1 MCLLRAGDRIHGPG
15 WEGKVTAVLDVDG
28 CRIVITSLNPEN
40 VPKRVRGG
48 GTVCELAFYDPIGGF
63 AAYWVEP
70 NHSEVT
76 DVGSPEEGTCAVHIG
91 ERWILA
97 EALEVGRRELSI
109 RIPNVTIPGP
119 GDAGAPVAQNERV
132 VGMLYMYFLED
143 DCVGRAV
150 RMDVIQERTKRALK
164 RLRGRQRAHSV
175 RP

>member
-1 MCLLRAGDRIHGPG
+1 MRLLKAGDRIHGLG
-15 WEGKVTAVLDVDG
+15 WEGKVTAVLDVNG
-28 CRIVITSLNPEN
+28 CRVVITSSNPEN

-48 GTVCELAFYDPIGGF
+48 GTVCELAFHDPVGGF

-70 NHSEVT
+70 GHSEVT
-76 DVGSPEEGTCAVHIG
+76 DLGLPEEGTCAVHIG
-91 ERWILA
+91 NRWILA
-97 EALEVGRRELSI
+97 EVLEVGRRELSI
-109 RIPNVTIPGP
+109 RIPNVAIPGP

-150 RMDVIQERTKRALK
+150 RMDVIEKRTERVLK
-164 RLRGRQRAHSV
+164 HLRGRQRARSV